1 MSQPSSWPLPSGSS
15 RVVLPLQLTRQLA
28 RHPLTKHLYP
38 LAYGHYVDAIGH
50 QVKRQKHTDYLLI
63 FCHRG
68 RGHFRTNHIQGEL
81 KAGQLLLLPSGE
93 AHAYAAS
100 VDQPWSI
107 YWAHFQGSAA
117 TACMDFLELSLSQ
130 PVLTLSRWRQL
141 IPVVTDLL
149 NLQTQRHQFT
159 AAVVAASL
167 LQRIIAELPCLT
179 PVAQAPAEFDL
190 AALERFMYDNSHRD
204 LSLDDFAQFAG
215 LSRFHFSKK
224 FKQFAGTS
232 PMRYFNQI
240 RVKLACQLLDNST
253 DSIRQIS
260 QQLGFEDPYYFS
272 RLFKKTMGI
281 SPQYYR
287 ESITRESMLRATT
300 QPTSPLQ
307 RG

>member
-28 RHPLTKHLYP
+28 RHALTKHLYP
-38 LAYGHYVDAIGH
+38 LAYGHYVDAVGH
-50 QVKRQKHTDYLLI
+50 HVERKKHTDHLLI

-68 RGHFRTNHIQGEL
+68 RGYFRTAHAEGEL
-81 KAGQLLLLPSGE
+81 KAGQLLLLPSNE
-93 AHAYAAS
+93 AHTYAAS
-100 VDQPWSI
+100 TTQPWSI
-107 YWAHFQGSAA
+107 YWAHFQGTSAA
-117 TACMDFLELSLSQ
+117 ACMDFLDLSPAQ
-130 PVLTLSRWRQL
+130 PVLTLTRWRQL

-167 LQRIIAELPCLT
+167 LQRIIAELPRLT
-179 PVAQAPAEFDL
+179 STLQVPTEFDL

-204 LSLDDFAQFAG
+204 LSLDDFAEFAG
-215 LSRFHFSKK
+215 LSRYYFSKK
-224 FKQFAGTS
+224 FKQFTGTS

-240 RVKLACQLLDNST
+240 RVKIACQLLDNSA

-272 RLFKKTMGI
+272 RLFKKTMGM
-281 SPQYYR
+281 SPQFYR
-287 ESITRESMLRATT
+287 QTITN
-300 QPTSPLQ
+300 Q

>member
-1 MSQPSSWPLPSGSS
+1 MSQPSSWPLPTGSS

-38 LAYGHYVDAIGH
+38 LAYGHYVDAVGH
-50 QVKRQKHTDYLLI
+50 QVTRAKHTDHLLI

-68 RGHFRTNHIQGEL
+68 QGYFRTQHAQGTL
-81 KAGQLLLLPSGE
+81 NAGQLLLLPSGE
-93 AHAYAAS
+93 AHSYWAS
-100 VDQPWSI
+100 STQPWSI

-117 TACMDFLELSLSQ
+117 AVCMDFLELAPNQ
-130 PVLTLSRWRQL
+130 PVVTLSRWRQL

-167 LQRIIAELPCLT
+167 LQRIIAELPRLT
-179 PVAQAPAEFDL
+179 STLQAPSEFDL
-190 AALERFMYDNSHRD
+190 SALERFMYDNSHRD
-204 LSLDDFAQFAG
+204 LSLDDFAEFAG
-215 LSRFHFSKK
+215 LSRFYFSKK
-224 FKQFAGTS
+224 FKQFTGTS

-240 RVKLACQLLDNST
+240 RVKIACQLLDNSA

-272 RLFKKTMGI
+272 RLFKKTMGM
-281 SPQYYR
+281 SPQFYR
-287 ESITRESMLRATT
+287 QTITN
-300 QPTSPLQ
+300 Q